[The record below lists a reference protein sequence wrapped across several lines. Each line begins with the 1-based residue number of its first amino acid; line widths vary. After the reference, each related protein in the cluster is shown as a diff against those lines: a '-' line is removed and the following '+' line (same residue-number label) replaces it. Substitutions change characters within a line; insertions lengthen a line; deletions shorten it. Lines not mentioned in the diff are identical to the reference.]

1 MKSDNS
7 YWGVMSGT
15 SMAAPTVAGI
25 IALWLQADPNLTV
38 AQVKSIIAGSANRD
52 RFTNGAHR
60 DQFGPNGKIN
70 ALEGL
75 MIVLKNIKDHDG
87 DVNNDGMV
95 DIVDVTALINYLL
108 KGEADGINLGAADVN
123 DNGHVEISDLS
134 ALITLLLFIEN

>member
-1 MKSDNS
+1 
-7 YWGVMSGT
+7 
-15 SMAAPTVAGI
+15 
-25 IALWLQADPNLTV
+25 
-38 AQVKSIIAGSANRD
+38 
-52 RFTNGAHR
+52 
-60 DQFGPNGKIN
+60 
-70 ALEGL
+70 

-95 DIVDVTALINYLL
+95 DIMDVTALINYLL